1 MVTTTSFFRLSF
13 LVSLMEI
20 FILIYAVIIQCLEK
34 EDSRIITGKTAS
46 LVEALRNEQLIKSTE
61 TAVLELRKAF
71 KEEEEYRRS
80 QRFDSI
86 ENAYLFAMTS
96 FANLGNSGL
105 RLTHW
110 QAKLFYVFATPIGFA
125 LYVIIVVSV
134 AYCLR
139 DAMIACITKIESAK
153 QHQIRL
159 LNIKILGVSA
169 ALCVII
175 VQIGGTVALI
185 TKHEYIDGVY
195 VTMDTMT
202 MIGAQPIVES
212 SPKLYF
218 TFFLSF
224 YFIIAHALILVLVC
238 NLQQASG
245 ELLDLVFDNET
256 KTNCLKSD
264 IVISTENYKETLM
277 ASFESP
283 GSSTPQSEP
292 DLDKGDIIFPQMWG
306 VAYEFEPDILN
317 EKLMIGQT
325 DRRDSRFS
333 EIFNAQRDLF
343 EPIMERTENLEED
356 VMSERSSYK
365 STNDFFQSDHDNEKP
380 GQTSDVGHFGLSS
393 GESTPVGSNQSLTS
407 SFSNISLNEF
417 EDSQLLQYNE

>member
-1 MVTTTSFFRLSF
+1 M
-13 LVSLMEI
+13 
-20 FILIYAVIIQCLEK
+20 
-34 EDSRIITGKTAS
+34 
-46 LVEALRNEQLIKSTE
+46 
-61 TAVLELRKAF
+61 
-71 KEEEEYRRS
+71 
-80 QRFDSI
+80 
-86 ENAYLFAMTS
+86 
-96 FANLGNSGL
+96 
-105 RLTHW
+105 
-110 QAKLFYVFATPIGFA
+110 
-125 LYVIIVVSV
+125 IIVVSV
-134 AYCLR
+134 AYCFR
-139 DAMIACITKIESAK
+139 DAMIACITKIEGAK
-153 QHQIRL
+153 QHHIRL
-159 LNIKILGVSA
+159 INIKILGVSA

-175 VQIGGTVALI
+175 VQIGGTVALV

-238 NLQQASG
+238 NLQQAFG
-245 ELLDLVFDNET
+245 ELLDLVFNNET
-256 KTNCLKSD
+256 KTNCLKSEL
-264 IVISTENYKETLM
+264 VISRENYKETLM

-292 DLDKGDIIFPQMWG
+292 DLDKGDIIFPQIWG

-343 EPIMERTENLEED
+343 EPIMERTENLEEEM
-356 VMSERSSYK
+356 VSERSSYK
-365 STNDFFQSDHDNEKP
+365 STNDFFQSDHDSEKP
-380 GQTSDVGHFGLSS
+380 GEAGQKGQVDGSSDVGDLGPSS

-417 EDSQLLQYNE
+417 EDTRLVQSNE